1 MVAPTELGDLPRG
14 PDKTGSFRW
23 WPRQNWETV
32 AGHPTEP
39 GVNYW
44 RPDRTRNMAIGDPT
58 ELDFVPVVTRQNREF
73 FGGVPTELGVCT
85 CKYRFVPTELGDI
98 FTYPTELG

>member
-1 MVAPTELGDLPRG
+1 
-14 PDKTGSFRW
+14 
-23 WPRQNWETV
+23 
-32 AGHPTEP
+32 
-39 GVNYW
+39 
-44 RPDRTRNMAIGDPT
+44 MAIGDPT

>member
-1 MVAPTELGDLPRG
+1 
-14 PDKTGSFRW
+14 
-23 WPRQNWETV
+23 
-32 AGHPTEP
+32 
-39 GVNYW
+39 
-44 RPDRTRNMAIGDPT
+44 MAIGDPT

-98 FTYPTELG
+98 FTYPTELGENRPRPDKTGFLPSGVPTESYLPL